1 MKRIHDWQKVGLVT
15 HIVLLVLTSILFV
28 WTSIAQAQSG
38 AQASASADSKTSA
51 QASKS
56 GAAASNNTSGNA
68 SAQAGKNS
76 ASVAQGSTMNAVLTK
91 PVDCKK
97 NKPGDTVT
105 GKTTENTKSDGEVV
119 IPKGSKLVGHVTEA
133 KARGKGESESS
144 LGIVFDKA
152 ILKNGQEVPLNAN
165 IQALAA
171 AETMASGSL
180 DTPDLG
186 ASGLGSASGSGSA
199 RSGGGSL
206 VGGVAS
212 TAGGAVGGVTN
223 TAANVGGTA
232 GGTVGSTVNAA
243 GSTTSTLG
251 STSRGAVGGLNAAGQ
266 LTSNSQGVFGL
277 NGLNLNAAGSNST
290 QGSLITSTSRNVH
303 LDSGTRMLLAAQG
316 QAGAQGQSSGS
327 DAKKPASSKPQP
339 KPQPKSERR
348 PEPRD
353 Q

>member
-1 MKRIHDWQKVGLVT
+1 MIRRPPRST
-15 HIVLLVLTSILFV
+15 LF
-28 WTSIAQAQSG
+28 
-38 AQASASADSKTSA
+38 
-51 QASKS
+51 
-56 GAAASNNTSGNA
+56 
-68 SAQAGKNS
+68 
-76 ASVAQGSTMNAVLTK
+76 
-91 PVDCKK
+91 PY
-97 NKPGDTVT
+97 
-105 GKTTENTKSDGEVV
+105 TTLFRS
-119 IPKGSKLVGHVTEA
+119 
-133 KARGKGESESS
+133 RGKGESESS

-152 ILKNGQEVPLNAN
+152 ILKNGEEVPLNAN

-180 DTPDLG
+180 EAPDLAG
-186 ASGLGSASGSGSA
+186 SGLGSAGGSGSA
-199 RSGGGSL
+199 RSSGGGGL

-212 TAGGAVGGVTN
+212 TAGGAVGGVTS

-232 GGTVGSTVNAA
+232 SGTVGSTVNAA

-266 LTSNSQGVFGL
+266 LTSNSQGVVGL
-277 NGLNLNAAGSNST
+277 TARNLNAAGSNSP
-290 QGSLITSTSRNVH
+290 QGALMTSTGRNVH

-316 QAGAQGQSSGS
+316 QADTQDQSSGW

-339 KPQPKSERR
+339 KPQPRSDRK

>member
-1 MKRIHDWQKVGLVT
+1 MKRVHDWQKVGLVT

-186 ASGLGSASGSGSA
+186 ASGLGSAS
-199 RSGGGSL
+199 
-206 VGGVAS
+206 
-212 TAGGAVGGVTN
+212 
-223 TAANVGGTA
+223 
-232 GGTVGSTVNAA
+232 
-243 GSTTSTLG
+243 
-251 STSRGAVGGLNAAGQ
+251 
-266 LTSNSQGVFGL
+266 
-277 NGLNLNAAGSNST
+277 
-290 QGSLITSTSRNVH
+290 
-303 LDSGTRMLLAAQG
+303 
-316 QAGAQGQSSGS
+316 
-327 DAKKPASSKPQP
+327 
-339 KPQPKSERR
+339 RR
-348 PEPRD
+348 PQGRGCRANLMPSSQPRRAPGCWRSAELPGHPSEWLC
-353 Q
+353 QTRCRARTRIRLCPAPSLR

>member
-152 ILKNGQEVPLNAN
+152 ILKDGQEVPLNAS

-290 QGSLITSTSRNVH
+290 QGSLVTSTSRNVH

-316 QAGAQGQSSGS
+316 QAGTQGQSTGS
-327 DAKKPASSKPQP
+327 DAKKPASTKPEP